1 MESDL
6 KGSFTEIVTLQGQ
19 WGLLQIPS
27 ALTSIS
33 SRRRCDN
40 CSMWNLPRHNHLF
53 GRAGKSLNL
62 WYGVRVARIA
72 FPGEQDTSYICHYIW
87 HKLIRMILHG
97 QWLVVVMRNLNIA
110 RRGWLL
116 TTRWPDGH
124 HATLWMDTKPHC
136 GWTLSI
142 GQWTPR
148 AAHCGGGTTLSA
160 HFTDHTC
167 TFVTFL
173 LNMYD
178 PLFSTNLIRK
188 TYWQYGIA
196 SWHPSIV
203 THTSH
208 ELFKWVAVIEV
219 MAPKW
224 THFVLSLMKL
234 NMIAIWWHCHV
245 IKYDCYMMAQKRR
258 NCVLCD
264 T

>member
-33 SRRRCDN
+33 SRRGCGN

-87 HKLIRMILHG
+87 HKDDLAWSVVGGGDAESKHSKEGMITDDQVTGWTPRHIVDG
-97 QWLVVVMRNLNIA
+97 QCGHR
-110 RRGWLL
+110 
-116 TTRWPDGH
+116 GH
-124 HATLWMDTKPHC
+124 HIVD
-136 GWTLSI
+136 

-148 AAHCGGGTTLSA
+148 AAHCGGGTILSS

-224 THFVLSLMKL
+224 IHFVLFLMKL
-234 NMIAIWWHCHV
+234 NRIAIWWHCHV

>member
-27 ALTSIS
+27 VLTSIS

-53 GRAGKSLNL
+53 GRAGKSWFTTPYDMESELPAL
-62 WYGVRVARIA
+62 HSLASKIQVIFATIYG
-72 FPGEQDTSYICHYIW
+72 
-87 HKLIRMILHG
+87 IRMILHG

-173 LNMYD
+173 LNICMNHYSVQISLERRIGNTVLHHGILQLSHT
-178 PLFSTNLIRK
+178 PLTSCSNG
-188 TYWQYGIA
+188 WQ
-196 SWHPSIV
+196 W
-203 THTSH
+203 
-208 ELFKWVAVIEV
+208 LK
-219 MAPKW
+219 
-224 THFVLSLMKL
+224 
-234 NMIAIWWHCHV
+234 WWHQNGPILFCLSW
-245 IKYDCYMMAQKRR
+245 
-258 NCVLCD
+258 N
-264 T
+264 